1 MPRKGEVRCLFS
13 VILARKFKEFEFSRD
28 AEIFHWGGVHVL
40 QRDDF
45 VYHVCVGGGGEGLGW
60 LFDNL
65 TM

>member
-13 VILARKFKEFEFSRD
+13 VILALKFKEFEFSRD

-45 VYHVCVGGGGEGLGW
+45 VYHVCVWGGGVRG
-60 LFDNL
+60 
-65 TM
+65 

>member
-13 VILARKFKEFEFSRD
+13 VILALKFKEFEFSRD

-45 VYHVCVGGGGEGLGW
+45 VYHVCGGGGEVRG
-60 LFDNL
+60 
-65 TM
+65 

>member
-45 VYHVCVGGGGEGLGW
+45 VYHVCVGGGEVRG
-60 LFDNL
+60 
-65 TM
+65 